1 MKIRQLYAYE
11 LRPAA
16 ALVMET
22 YSRMEQPYVANPKEI
37 EDFKRYADEDHL
49 WVESCKNKLF
59 LFGAFDDNDQMCAV
73 GAIDAAGAVPLL
85 YAGLNFQHRGLEA
98 EVLREMEEFA
108 TVGRSIAREEIKI
121 PGKWMQYSG
130 CAGAVVCDRAADR
143 AGAAVVC
150 DRTADRAGAAV
161 CDRAADRAGAAG
173 VPESEHRLRTGLW
186 SAAISEHRVWTGL
199 RPAAES
205 EYGLRTELR
214 SAVLSEHR
222 IWTGVRRE
230 LRSADS
236 TSKKEPCSAV
246 DCTGGHSW
254 CRAACDRAGVHS
266 FSRGQPYRAG
276 YVDVE

>member
-1 MKIRQLYAYE
+1 MRRRCDRCGGCGHAS
-11 LRPAA
+11 LRRAEFPASGTGSGSA
-16 ALVMET
+16 ARDGGVCDCRAQYCKRRDKDSGEVDAV
-22 YSRMEQPYVANPKEI
+22 YS
-37 EDFKRYADEDHL
+37 D
-49 WVESCKNKLF
+49 
-59 LFGAFDDNDQMCAV
+59 
-73 GAIDAAGAVPLL
+73 
-85 YAGLNFQHRGLEA
+85 
-98 EVLREMEEFA
+98 
-108 TVGRSIAREEIKI
+108 
-121 PGKWMQYSG
+121 SG
-130 CAGAVVCDRAADR
+130 CAG
-143 AGAAVVC
+143 AVVC

-161 CDRAADRAGAAG
+161 VCGRAADRAGAAAVCGRAAAYAGAVVCDRAAAYAGAAG

>member
-1 MKIRQLYAYE
+1 MRRRCDRCGGCGGVRDCRAQYCKRRDKDSREVDA
-11 LRPAA
+11 
-16 ALVMET
+16 V
-22 YSRMEQPYVANPKEI
+22 YS
-37 EDFKRYADEDHL
+37 D
-49 WVESCKNKLF
+49 
-59 LFGAFDDNDQMCAV
+59 
-73 GAIDAAGAVPLL
+73 
-85 YAGLNFQHRGLEA
+85 
-98 EVLREMEEFA
+98 
-108 TVGRSIAREEIKI
+108 
-121 PGKWMQYSG
+121 SG

-161 CDRAADRAGAAG
+161 CDRAADLAGAAG

-205 EYGLRTELR
+205 EYGLRT
-214 SAVLSEHR
+214 
-222 IWTGVRRE
+222 E

>member
-1 MKIRQLYAYE
+1 MRRRCDRCGGCGHAS
-11 LRPAA
+11 LRRAEFPASGTGGGSA
-16 ALVMET
+16 ARDGGVCDCRAQYCKRRDKDSREVDAV
-22 YSRMEQPYVANPKEI
+22 YS
-37 EDFKRYADEDHL
+37 D
-49 WVESCKNKLF
+49 SGC
-59 LFGAFDDNDQMCAV
+59 
-73 GAIDAAGAVPLL
+73 AGAVVCDRAAA
-85 YAGLNFQHRGLEA
+85 Y
-98 EVLREMEEFA
+98 
-108 TVGRSIAREEIKI
+108 
-121 PGKWMQYSG
+121 
-130 CAGAVVCDRAADR
+130 AGAVVCDRAADR

-150 DRTADRAGAAV
+150 DRTADRAGAAAVCGRAAAYAGAVV
-161 CDRAADRAGAAG
+161 CDRAAAYAGAAG

-199 RPAAES
+199 QPAAES

-246 DCTGGHSW
+246 DCAGGHSW